1 MMDIIQAAERIEVLR
16 NTLYEADVAYYEQ
29 AQPLMSDRSY
39 DHLLQEL
46 IDLENRFGLQSADS
60 PSHRV
65 GGGLNKKFTQVTHP
79 VRMMSL
85 SNTYNADE
93 LRQFDQRIKDILGHR
108 DFTYLI
114 ELKFDGMATR
124 LRYDNGVLSLAATR
138 GNGQTGDDIT
148 TNVRT
153 VRDVPLKLKGVDI
166 PSVVEV
172 RGELYMEKLAFVALN
187 IEREENGEETY
198 ANPRNFTAGTMK
210 LLDSRIVA
218 SRPIRF
224 FAYDILLEDQRNLRQ
239 DQKMN
244 FMRSWGLPVHPLAQ
258 ACSNIEEV
266 LLVIDQWNTT
276 RHELPFETDGAVV
289 KVNENR
295 FHELLGS
302 TAKSPRWAIAYKFEP
317 EQAQTRL
324 LDITLQVG
332 RLGTITPVA
341 ELDPVFLAGTTVKR
355 ASLHNEEEIHRK
367 DIRIGDLVMIEK
379 AGEIIPQ
386 VVERVEEPSLA
397 RSESFSMPS
406 DCPACSHPLV
416 KYDDEVAWR
425 CINTACPP
433 QIRNR
438 IEHFAGRMAMDI
450 EGLGESMVDQLVS
463 AGLINSYADIYDL
476 RYDQLIPLERLADKS
491 VRNLLEAIENS
502 KKQTFE
508 RFIFALG
515 IRHVGITVARDLAT
529 HYLDIDA
536 LMQAQFDSLVAIDSI
551 GPKIAESLVEFF
563 SNPIHRA
570 LIDRLKDH
578 GLNMKGVEKHIS
590 STILDGKTIVLT
602 GTLPTLS
609 RTQAEELIRENG
621 GKTSSSVSKHTSL
634 LLAGEA
640 AGSKLDKAKALN
652 VPIIDEMAFLRLI
665 SKEQSN

>member
-1 MMDIIQAAERIEVLR
+1 MDVIQAADRVEALR
-16 NTLYEADVAYYEQ
+16 SILRQADLAYYDH
-29 AQPLMSDRSY
+29 AQPVMSDRSY
-39 DHLLQEL
+39 DQLMFEL
-46 IDLENRFGLQSADS
+46 IDIENRFGLQTPDS

-93 LRQFDQRIKDILGHR
+93 LRQFDQRIKDILGHS
-108 DFTYLI
+108 DFSYLV

-124 LRYDNGVLSLAATR
+124 LRYENGVLVLGATR

-148 TNVRT
+148 VNVKT
-153 VRDVPLKLKGVDI
+153 VRDIPLMLSGRNI
-166 PSVVEV
+166 PDLVEV
-172 RGELYMEKLAFVALN
+172 RGELYMEKAAFAALN
-187 IEREENGEETY
+187 LEREENGEETY

-210 LLDSRIVA
+210 LLDSGIVA

-224 FAYDILLEDQRNLRQ
+224 FAYDVLLEDQRNIQ
-239 DQKMN
+239 QVQKMEW
-244 FMRSWGLPVHPLAQ
+244 MHSWGLPVHPLTK
-258 ACSNIEEV
+258 ACSTIEEV
-266 LLVIDQWNTT
+266 LNVIETWNEK

-289 KVNENR
+289 KVNENKL
-295 FHELLGS
+295 HELLGS

-367 DIRIGDLVMIEK
+367 DIRVGDLVVIEK

-386 VVERVEEPSLA
+386 VVERVDEPTSK
-397 RSESFSMPS
+397 RSETFSMPV
-406 DCPACSHPLV
+406 DCPACSHPLI
-416 KYDDEVAWR
+416 KYEDEVAWR
-425 CINTACPP
+425 CINPGCPP

-438 IEHFAGRMAMDI
+438 IEHFASRMAMDI

-463 AGLINSYADIYDL
+463 AGLIQTYADIYTL
-476 RYDQLIPLERLADKS
+476 KYDQLIHLDRMADKS
-491 VRNLLEAIENS
+491 VTNLLEAIEKS
-502 KKQTFE
+502 KKQTFD
-508 RFIFALG
+508 RLLFALG
-515 IRHVGITVARDLAT
+515 IRHVGTTVARDLAT
-529 HYLDIDA
+529 HFPSIDV
-536 LMQAQFDSLVAIDSI
+536 LMKTSSETFIAIDSI
-551 GPKIAESLVEFF
+551 GPKIAESIVQFF
-563 SNPIHRA
+563 SNP
-570 LIDRLKDH
+570 LNIDIIGRLKEY
-578 GLNMKGVEKHIS
+578 GLNLKGTEKVVLS
-590 STILDGKTIVLT
+590 SVLTGKTIVIT

-609 RTQAEELIRENG
+609 RTQAEEMIRDHG
-621 GKTSSSVSKHTSL
+621 GKTSSSVSKNTDL

-652 VPIIDEMAFLRLI
+652 VQIIDEDAFLRLI
-665 SKEQSN
+665 SHEKAN